1 MANRG
6 LNKSSNQW
14 LYVLYLKAHII
25 NINSVKDNKYERK
38 EAEETKWKT

>member
-25 NINSVKDNKYERK
+25 NFKMKFLSNANL
-38 EAEETKWKT
+38 

>member
-25 NINSVKDNKYERK
+25 NFKVKFLNALLSIFRRLHYLL
-38 EAEETKWKT
+38 